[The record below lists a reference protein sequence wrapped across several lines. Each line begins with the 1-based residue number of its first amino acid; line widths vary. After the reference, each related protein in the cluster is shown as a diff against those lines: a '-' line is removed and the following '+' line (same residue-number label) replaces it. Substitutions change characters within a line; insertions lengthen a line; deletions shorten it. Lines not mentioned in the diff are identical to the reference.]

1 MSRGVEWP
9 AGACFV
15 VFVYKCVYMDGETE
29 PLQQG
34 PHGSV
39 LPSPALYEAVFWT
52 RAQDQA
58 WGTLLHSSLSRLSLT
73 LHQLGRHSTLCVLVL
88 EGRCSFQLLLS
99 ESETNQSGPQI
110 ISSPASVNLWGD
122 ISRSR
127 HWLSRRKDSQS
138 WLCVSFVEWRTWWH
152 RAVSSSGAWH
162 IRPWGGGIIA
172 GWCHADAC

>member
-1 MSRGVEWP
+1 MLKKEITDWISKSKYFCHLYYCESQRKVFMSWGVGWP

-34 PHGSV
+34 PRGSV

-58 WGTLLHSSLSRLSLT
+58 SGTLLYSSLSRLSLT

-99 ESETNQSGPQI
+99 ESETNQSNPQI
-110 ISSPASVNLWGD
+110 ISSLCFCQSVG
-122 ISRSR
+122 
-127 HWLSRRKDSQS
+127 
-138 WLCVSFVEWRTWWH
+138 WH
-152 RAVSSSGAWH
+152 Q
-162 IRPWGGGIIA
+162 
-172 GWCHADAC
+172 